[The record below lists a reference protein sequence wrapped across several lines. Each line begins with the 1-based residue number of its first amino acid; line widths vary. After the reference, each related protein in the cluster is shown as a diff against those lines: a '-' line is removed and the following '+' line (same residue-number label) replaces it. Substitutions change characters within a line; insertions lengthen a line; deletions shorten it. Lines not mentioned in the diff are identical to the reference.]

1 VYDRGTE
8 VYQSPRATERP
19 RSRRPVREP
28 TIPYKPMRSR
38 RGRNAGVA
46 AIVVVIIIAI
56 ILLIPE
62 IRNPIFQ
69 LFNPSGYREYPET
82 IEFKLERHI
91 QITNIVDYEV
101 DIPKPKDFSSIQQ
114 VISVSATPTYSTIDK
129 SGDEWMIWDYNGNAD
144 IKITYHMKTETVV
157 WNFQSGDVLTLEEA
171 KDTDHFYDN
180 NYVPRHT
187 NKEWK
192 IDPTDPDVVAL
203 ADELDNGGTIYDQL
217 KSIFDYLVENF
228 EYSTAGEGEVKAPS
242 ETIRDRN
249 GDCDDMSFLFIAIS
263 RAMGIPAQVEL
274 GALYDQYNN
283 QWVGHAW
290 VAVYL
295 PLKEGR
301 SGLVNIDVVN
311 REFLVRGANRFT
323 DWRSDGDWTDN
334 PSDENGMLDCT
345 DFYCEWNLYDYY
357 HMYQFNPISHVY
369 LSDESTGIDYEGS
382 GSVSVKLGGSQ
393 SIPGFEILLVVPV
406 IFLAYIAIML
416 RKRNQKR

>member
-1 VYDRGTE
+1 
-8 VYQSPRATERP
+8 
-19 RSRRPVREP
+19 
-28 TIPYKPMRSR
+28 MRSR

-62 IRNPIFQ
+62 IRNPLFQ

-91 QITNIVDYEV
+91 QITNIVDYTV
-101 DIPKPKDFSSIQQ
+101 DIPRPKDFSTIQQ
-114 VISVSATPTYSTIDK
+114 VVSISATPSYSMINK
-129 SGDEWMIWDYNGNAD
+129 FGDEWMIWSAEGNAD

-171 KDTDHFYDN
+171 MNTDDTFQRLVDIYTHE
-180 NYVPRHT
+180 
-187 NKEWK
+187 EWK
-192 IDPTDPDVVAL
+192 IDPADPEVVSL
-203 ADELDNGGTIYDQL
+203 ADELDTDGTVYDQL
-217 KSIFDYLVENF
+217 KSIFDYLDENF
-228 EYSTAGEGEVKAPS
+228 EYSSAGSGEVKAPVQ
-242 ETIRDRN
+242 TIYDRN

-263 RAMGIPAQVEL
+263 RAMGIPAWVEL
-274 GALYDQYNN
+274 GALYDHYAN

-323 DWRSDGDWTDN
+323 DWSSDGGFTDIN
-334 PSDENGMLDCT
+334 NNLMPEMT
-345 DFYCEWNLYDYY
+345 EWNLYDYY
-357 HMYQFNPISHVY
+357 HMYEFNPISHVY
-369 LSDESTGIDYEGS
+369 LSDESTGLDYRES

-416 RKRNQKR
+416 KRRNQKR